1 MREARKE
8 IEQKEHEIQRL
19 TKEVVELR
27 LYKASLNSPEDKTD
41 SSDACTVREN
51 TIGSPET
58 PCTDLLD
65 NDSPDKASPST
76 PDKCL
81 PCDVLSSLAD
91 SGHFEDDSIHS
102 KDSVCLPS
110 TSSARIV
117 EASVVVHSVKGHED
131 SSAAFSF
138 SPLETIK
145 PTKEAKKIADL
156 YEMRIEEIHRR
167 HVDELQ
173 DTKQKHNDKVCVKRD
188 LEREL

>member
-1 MREARKE
+1 MQALLREARKE
-8 IEQKEHEIQRL
+8 IEQKELEIQRL

-51 TIGSPET
+51 TIGSPQT

-65 NDSPDKASPST
+65 NDSPDKVSPSS

-81 PCDVLSSLAD
+81 PCDVPSSLAD

-102 KDSVCLPS
+102 KDSVCLPG

-117 EASVVVHSVKGHED
+117 EASVVVHSGKGHED
-131 SSAAFSF
+131 AAAFSYT
-138 SPLETIK
+138 PLETIK

-173 DTKQKHNDKVCVKRD
+173 DMKQKHNDKVCMRA
-188 LEREL
+188 